1 MKKIMIAL
9 AAVACAVVA
18 NAASVNWQSGTI
30 YVAGD
35 ATGAVGSLKAN
46 TGTRLVTA
54 YLFELTATDYAAAQA
69 MSTTDLYNTYIKGG
83 KTATATKGSTAL
95 GAANPSQTVAD
106 SSGVHYGL
114 ILYVDT
120 ATAAGYDNVDAF
132 VKAAIA
138 TVDVQGSGTYSAAN
152 LSSQQS
158 SWTAVGTSTDVPE
171 PTSGLLLLLGVA
183 GLALKRKKA

>member
-18 NAASVNWQSGTI
+18 NAAAVNWQSGTI
-30 YVAGD
+30 YVAQD
-35 ATGAVGSLKAN
+35 ATGAVGTSKAN
-46 TGTRLVTA
+46 ATTRAVTA

-69 MSTTDLYNTYIKGG
+69 MSTTDLYNTYIVGG

-95 GAANPSQTVAD
+95 GQINIAQSVAD
-106 SSGVHYGL
+106 SSGAHYGL

-120 ATAAGYDNVDAF
+120 ATAAGYDTVDAF
-132 VKAAIA
+132 VKAATA
-138 TVDVQGSGTYSAAN
+138 TVTVDGTVTYSVSN
-152 LSSQQS
+152 LFSQQS